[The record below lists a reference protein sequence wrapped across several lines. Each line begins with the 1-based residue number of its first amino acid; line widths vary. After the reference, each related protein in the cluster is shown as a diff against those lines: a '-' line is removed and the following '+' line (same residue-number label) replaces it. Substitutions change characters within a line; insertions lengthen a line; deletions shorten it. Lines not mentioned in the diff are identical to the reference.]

1 MSNTKNK
8 PPAFQ
13 FYASDFLTDYKV
25 VVMSM
30 EARGVYITLL
40 AHAWLEKGL
49 PDSEA
54 QLARL
59 CAQPENWSEI
69 WGEVRPCFEEKDGR
83 LYNKRM
89 EREREQLKS
98 YIESRKVAG
107 LKGAQARWGSEDKDS
122 KRIAK
127 PKQKDSSSTSTSSS
141 TSKKNKSLGEL
152 FESEFEELWKII
164 PNKKDKKRAFK
175 AFAKARNSVSFST
188 IKEAY
193 VKQLKAYEV
202 DWKKDGWQY
211 CPHPTTWLN
220 GERWNDEIIIVNK
233 DSKNGDAPSIPKELY
248 VCPRCGNSK
257 EHNRDTWVHCQN
269 KHVRERMLPESVLTL
284 EHIQEYVTAIKEEG

>member
-40 AHAWLEKGL
+40 AHSWLERGL

-54 QLARL
+54 QLSRI
-59 CAQPENWSEI
+59 CAQPENWQEL
-69 WGEVRPCFEEKDGR
+69 WKEVRPCFEEKDGR
-83 LYNKRM
+83 LYSKRM

-107 LKGAQARWGSEDKDS
+107 IKGAQARWGTDDKDG
-122 KRIAK
+122 KRIAE
-127 PKQKDSSSTSTSSS
+127 PLPRDSSSSSS
-141 TSKKNKSLGEL
+141 SISKKNTSLKDL
-152 FESEFEELWKII
+152 FESEFEVFWNII

-175 AFAKARNSVSFST
+175 AFAKARNSVSLST
-188 IKEAY
+188 IKDAY
-193 VKQLKAYEV
+193 AKQLKAYKE
-202 DWKKDGWQY
+202 DWQKDAWQY

-220 GERWNDEIIIVNK
+220 GERWNDEITTVK
-233 DSKNGDAPSIPKELY
+233 KGAKNGDVPVVPKEKY
-248 VCPRCGNSK
+248 VCPRCK
-257 EHNRDTWVHCQN
+257 VTRDSEKNMWIHCQ
-269 KHVRERMLPESVLTL
+269 KGHERERMLPESTMTL
-284 EHIQEYVTAIKEEG
+284 KHIQKYVTDINKEG